1 MAVEFKNSKTKE
13 NLMRAFAGESQ
24 ARNRYTI
31 AAQKAHEKKLHVLEE
46 VFKYTAE
53 QERAHAKVFYEF
65 LTECSGENIQIDGA
79 YPVDI
84 SESLEEL
91 LGMAEHN
98 ENEEHDQ
105 VYKDFEDVARQ
116 EGFPKI
122 AGAFHMIGRVEK
134 VHADR
139 FAQFKKW
146 MQDNQLF
153 ISDVSTT
160 WMCLN
165 CGHIMEG
172 KEAPQVCPVCKEEQG
187 YFVRVT
193 FAPYTAEVSVE

>member
-1 MAVEFKNSKTKE
+1 MAVDFKSSKTKE

-31 AAQKAHEKKLHVLEE
+31 AAEKAHEKNLHVLEE
-46 VFKYTAE
+46 VFKFTAE
-53 QERAHAKVFYEF
+53 QERAHGKVFYEF
-65 LTECSGENIQIDGA
+65 LTELSGENIEIDGT

-98 ENEEHDQ
+98 ENEEHDK
-105 VYKDFEDVARQ
+105 VYKDFENVARE
-116 EGFPKI
+116 EGFDKI
-122 AGAFHMIGRVEK
+122 ASAFFMIGKVEK

-139 FAQFKKW
+139 FGQFKKW

-153 ISDVSTT
+153 VSDVSTT

-165 CGHIMEG
+165 CGHVIDAAS
-172 KEAPQVCPVCKEEQG
+172 APETCPVCGENQG
-187 YFVRVT
+187 YFVRIT
-193 FAPYTAEVSVE
+193 MAPYSS